1 MYTLIDVSGAA
12 GQTSMNVGA
21 TGVDGAFVKASGA
34 NDGLYVASGYST
46 LVGSARSLGNV
57 GHYFF
62 NGPGDATA
70 HADYF
75 VNNLKYVAGDAV
87 ALDIED
93 ETNAKGVKVTDAY
106 TVAQALA
113 FCLRVR
119 DRLGLVPILYMSAA
133 LARGRDWSPLVAIGA
148 KLWVAGWG
156 ANTGSPG
163 SPPDIGSQWSEW
175 TMWQYTSNGKVNGW
189 PTRVDMNQS
198 TRKISEIH
206 HMTNSV
212 AGAIAWARAHPTKNV
227 GETSNSWAGWCAALV
242 YWAGGFSRSFTTA
255 MAAGDWQV
263 ARGRLNGNWQ
273 AAPAGAIHY
282 WAGVGGDGHT
292 AIQVD
297 GSYTLLM
304 ASAAVTNS
312 FGNAIGTVSFQQYAT
327 KGIPY
332 RGWSMYWGDEA
343 LSGTGTA
350 GGGGS
355 TPLPT
360 PTPSKEDDDMAFNSI
375 HHPNGSISF
384 ADEFGS
390 EDIGT
395 YRTPDIAADEYLAA
409 FSRIWGSWD
418 NLTAREFDIGSAIA
432 ARRWGAKSAQIAA
445 QVKQVDPT
453 AIAAAAAAGAAK
465 AVQDAIKASGVTVD
479 LDYAKIEAAA
489 GRGADA
495 ALADNFAA
503 IPDAVANEAA
513 DRMKS

>member
-1 MYTLIDVSGAA
+1 MLTLIDVSGAA
-12 GQTSMNVGA
+12 GQTNMNVGA
-21 TGVDGAFVKASGA
+21 TGVGGAFVKASGA

-75 VNNLKYVAGDAV
+75 VNNLKYMAGDAV

-106 TVAQALA
+106 TVPQALA

-148 KLWVAGWG
+148 KLWVASWG

-163 SPPDIGSQWSEW
+163 TPPDIGSQWSEW

-189 PTRVDMNQS
+189 AARVDLNQS

-206 HMTNSV
+206 HMTNSI
-212 AGAIAWARAHPTKNV
+212 AGAIAWARAHPTKSV

-255 MAAGDWQV
+255 MAAGDWQI

-282 WAGVGGDGHT
+282 WAGVGGDGHC
-292 AIQVD
+292 AIQID
-297 GSYTLLM
+297 SSHTLLM

-343 LSGTGTA
+343 LSGAGTA
-350 GGGGS
+350 GGGS
-355 TPLPT
+355 TPLP
-360 PTPSKEDDDMAFNSI
+360 PEPVRKKKKNM
-375 HHPNGSISF
+375 
-384 ADEFGS
+384 
-390 EDIGT
+390 
-395 YRTPDIAADEYLAA
+395 YLARDA
-409 FSRIWGSWD
+409 SSGTIWLYTD
-418 NLTAREFDIGSAIA
+418 NGRAGITNPTHVDLFNRMIAQENTNFNAAELDIMLNYILQAGDVGSA
-432 ARRWGAKSAQIAA
+432 GETKT
-445 QVKQVDPT
+445 VL
-453 AIAAAAAAGAAK
+453 
-465 AVQDAIKASGVTVD
+465 DAIKAIPAATVGDVTVTAD
-479 LDYAKIEAAA
+479 LKPVLAAIAEVPTAAENGAAA
-489 GRGADA
+489 R
-495 ALADNFAA
+495 AA
-503 IPDAVANEAA
+503 IV
-513 DRMKS
+513 K